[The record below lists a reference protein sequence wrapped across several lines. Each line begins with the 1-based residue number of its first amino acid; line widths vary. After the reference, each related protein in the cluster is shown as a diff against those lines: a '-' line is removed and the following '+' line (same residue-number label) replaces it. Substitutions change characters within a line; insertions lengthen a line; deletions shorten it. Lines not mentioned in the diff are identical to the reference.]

1 MKVILGFIIA
11 ACILSSFAGNFIGRP
26 WRGQMHRQ
34 ESRNRGAGRQM
45 DDGLNES
52 GEKKS
57 APNPVRDLRYMKEI
71 AQMLGMNVG
80 DGVTEPDLTA
90 EIRLRIQ
97 EAEDRAP
104 RVKPLPEDVVSAL
117 KDVLGP
123 KDYKAVLELNAAVK
137 QMEGLRLLALPQKVK
152 DKVK

>member
-11 ACILSSFAGNFIGRP
+11 ACILSSFAGNL
-26 WRGQMHRQ
+26 WDWARGEQTHRQ
-34 ESRNRGAGRQM
+34 ENRNSGAGIQM
-45 DDGLNES
+45 GDLPNES

-71 AQMLGMNVG
+71 AQMLGMNVK
-80 DGVTEPDLTA
+80 DGVTEPDLTT

-104 RVKPLPEDVVSAL
+104 RVKPLSEDVVSAL

-123 KDYKAVLELNAAVK
+123 KDYKTVLELNAAVK

-152 DKVK
+152 DKTK

>member
-11 ACILSSFAGNFIGRP
+11 ACILGSCAGIP
-26 WRGQMHRQ
+26 SVSHWREQMPCQ
-34 ESRNRGAGRQM
+34 ENRNRGAGRQV
-45 DDGLNES
+45 DDRLNES

-71 AQMLGMNVG
+71 AQMLGMNVR
-80 DGVTEPDLTA
+80 DGVPEPDLTA
-90 EIRLRIQ
+90 EIRSRIQ

-104 RVKPLPEDVVSAL
+104 RVKPLSEDVVSAL
-117 KDVLGP
+117 KEVLGP